1 MIGDVFLCCLDF
13 IIPSGELFECLTEL
27 GIERIH
33 RDTFRASSGIGRYA
47 LGLLWYFVLT
57 GNDVMNNNFSNF
69 DEEILQEEIDIAKKC
84 VLEVRNLDLREED
97 IL

>member
-1 MIGDVFLCCLDF
+1 
-13 IIPSGELFECLTEL
+13 
-27 GIERIH
+27 
-33 RDTFRASSGIGRYA
+33 
-47 LGLLWYFVLT
+47 
-57 GNDVMNNNFSNF
+57 MNNNFSDF